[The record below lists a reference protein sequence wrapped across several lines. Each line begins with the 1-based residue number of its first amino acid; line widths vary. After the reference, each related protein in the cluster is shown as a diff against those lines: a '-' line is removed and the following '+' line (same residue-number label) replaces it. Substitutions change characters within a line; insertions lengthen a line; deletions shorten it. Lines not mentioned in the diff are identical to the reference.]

1 MIWIGVV
8 LLIFTFMVTIIM
20 SPEAGVQR
28 LLDAVLDTVIAAA
41 LLGVL
46 YGVILW
52 T

>member
-8 LLIFTFMVTIIM
+8 LLIFTFLVTLIM
-20 SPEAGVQR
+20 SPETGMQR

-41 LLGVL
+41 LICVL